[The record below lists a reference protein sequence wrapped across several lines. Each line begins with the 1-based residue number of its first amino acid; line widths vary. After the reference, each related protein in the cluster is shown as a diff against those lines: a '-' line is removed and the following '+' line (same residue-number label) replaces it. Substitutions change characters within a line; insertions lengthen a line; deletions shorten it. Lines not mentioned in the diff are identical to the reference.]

1 MVLTQSAPTASDN
14 RRYLAI
20 DPACTNRPWR
30 HRASPTFLLAA
41 ALICATAAKAQ
52 NPELPDQGLMQQT
65 SETPGKTSGNY
76 NTQQNIE
83 FGYRDSTIH
92 GNLSNYDTFLNY
104 GSGWRLF
111 DYDLDMNS
119 V

>member
-1 MVLTQSAPTASDN
+1 MAFTRSARPAQGRRQYFGVVQLVCAKSPWLRCAS
-14 RRYLAI
+14 LALV
-20 DPACTNRPWR
+20 
-30 HRASPTFLLAA
+30 FML
-41 ALICATAAKAQ
+41 ALIFATGAEAQ
-52 NPELPDQGLMQQT
+52 NPQLPDQGPMQQT

-83 FGYRDSTIH
+83 FGYRDSLIH

-111 DYDLDMNS
+111 D
-119 V
+119 